1 MKAKSWYNRTRL
13 SGFAALLSVTAHAA
27 DQIAYYNNVRFG
39 YAIAYPPTLLAP
51 QPEAD
56 NGDGLAFK
64 AKHGTARFLVYGRY
78 NVLDESPGA
87 IAESAEADCPAHRA
101 DYRVTKRTVVAIS
114 CANATD
120 IIYQKTLIRGDVLTT
135 LSAKYPKAERK
146 VWDSVVARMAQSLA
160 PGK

>member
-1 MKAKSWYNRTRL
+1 MTSKSWYNRARFA
-13 SGFAALLSVTAHAA
+13 GCAALLSVAAHAA

-39 YAIAYPPTLLAP
+39 YAIAYPSSLLVP

-64 AKHGTARFLVYGRY
+64 AKHGTAHFLVYGGY
-78 NVLDESPGA
+78 NALDDSPGA

-135 LSAKYPKAERK
+135 LSARYPRAERK
-146 VWDSVVARMAQSLA
+146 MWDSVVARMAQSLA